1 MSFSCPHFAPN
12 GDRCLRLAT
21 DCVPGR
27 RGCVL
32 EGATFAVSVTERL
45 RLVAEE
51 QHRRTLRDD
60 DASLCGAIERHS
72 RATGTR
78 PSASRKPSV

>member
-1 MSFSCPHFAPN
+1 MSFSCPHFDLN
-12 GDRCLRLAT
+12 DDRCLRLAT

-32 EGATFAVSVTERL
+32 EGATFAVSVAERL

-51 QHRRTLRDD
+51 SHRRTLRAA
-60 DASLCGAIERHS
+60 DAPRCGAIERHS